1 MNQEHSDKQEEK
13 KSPFLKA
20 LLSGKTRALTLNRVR
35 VVPVVNAYRQ
45 MNLSKT
51 IQKNQ
56 QPPAN
61 ELPEKEWFNNYE

>member
-1 MNQEHSDKQEEK
+1 MNQQSDNQK

-20 LLSGKTRALTLNRVR
+20 LLSGKTRALTLQRIR

-45 MNLSKT
+45 INLSKT
-51 IQKNQ
+51 IKKNQ